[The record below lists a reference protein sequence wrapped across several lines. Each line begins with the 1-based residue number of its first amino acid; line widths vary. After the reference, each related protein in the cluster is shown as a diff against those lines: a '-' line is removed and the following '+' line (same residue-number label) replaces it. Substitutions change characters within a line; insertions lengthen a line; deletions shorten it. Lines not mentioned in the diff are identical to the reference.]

1 MKIQVL
7 VLTGVLLSL
16 SHRAHAVER
25 TCAAGQVWDANAG
38 KCVAQ
43 PQRNCAHGFTWNP
56 SKGACVKKREARK
69 ASPEEIFY
77 QAIDQFE
84 GKTKGA
90 SAEKGVQLLQQSCTQ
105 KFASACTVLGFV
117 YLNGRGVPADPQKA
131 LESYSAGCE
140 LGDDDGCIGAAD
152 VHSRGLLGQVDHAS
166 AIPLLDKACTRGSGR
181 ACVLLAE
188 KYAGAL
194 GTQKDDDKAAA
205 LYTQAFA
212 ALVNQCP
219 GDSTACY
226 QLGNLYTNGQGTKV
240 NNEAAFE
247 AYQLG
252 CDGGSGDSCY
262 ELARAYYNGTGVK
275 QDQPQAIKVLQRACR
290 QYDSALACHDA
301 VVTAEDMKDVLTG
314 DEMIELATRACYLD
328 ARQCEA
334 IGHMYGTGTAV
345 AEDQNQA
352 AQFYETACNAGSAVS
367 CDAMGYRAAE
377 GSGTAKDGQ
386 AAIKYWD
393 RACQSDNSDGCTA
406 AGKAYTAGE
415 IIGKDESRAFEYFRL
430 GCLRGSGEACAYG
443 GDALAGGTDGSG
455 YKHADQ
461 ALMYYDEG
469 CKNSWFPAC
478 TIAGDAYRDGTGT
491 HADPRTAAD
500 RYTTGCEGNDQYL
513 SAQACESLGRM
524 RYLGQ
529 GGAKDI
535 GQALIAFS
543 RACKYGRGSTCYFL
557 DGLAREGNYG
567 DDAKQLVSSTLE
579 ESCSAQDPV
588 EDACV
593 ALASL
598 LADGGYSIAK
608 NAHRS
613 FELVQASCGRGA
625 QAACLA
631 VAAAYAAGTGV
642 PADAAKATQMYD
654 ELCDKGAAAA
664 CVRLGLLYSDQGKKD
679 RALQMYQ
686 RACDDGLG
694 EGCNQVGFAQYTA
707 QGTRWDVGAAAK
719 SYQKACELG
728 DATGCSNVGELYDY
742 GIAFAKDPAK
752 AFEYYGKGCT
762 PSDDIGCGRLARF
775 YATGTGGA
783 KKDVDRAIKEYRRA
797 CGADYAT
804 PDACREL
811 AELLQSSGKGNASE
825 VAQLTQKAFDRA
837 KELSKGNPFYQYVLG
852 TYYRDGVATVR
863 DGKKAGELFVAACD
877 GYDPLGCLA
886 AGHLLSG
893 EGGLVP
899 PDHER
904 AIVELDRACAAQ
916 VKEACDL
923 SASQKGGKN
932 GVPLSGAKAKGG
944 CGCRSSDG
952 ASGYALLIVL
962 TALGFRSRR
971 RSSRLRSIA

>member
-1 MKIQVL
+1 MKLPAL
-7 VLTGVLLSL
+7 VVTGVLLSL

-25 TCAAGQVWDANAG
+25 TCAAGQVWDATAG
-38 KCVAQ
+38 KCVKQA
-43 PQRNCAHGFTWNP
+43 QRNCARGFTWNP

-90 SAEKGVQLLQQSCTQ
+90 SAEKGALLLQQSCAQ

-117 YLNGRGVPADPQKA
+117 YLNGRGVPADAQKA
-131 LESYSAGCE
+131 LEAYSAACE

-205 LYTQAFA
+205 LYAQAFT

-226 QLGNLYTNGQGTKV
+226 QLGNLYINGQGTKV
-240 NNEAAFE
+240 NPESAFQ

-275 QDQPQAIKVLQRACR
+275 QDQAQAIKVLQRACR
-290 QYDSALACHDA
+290 QYDNALACHDA
-301 VVTAEDMKDVLTG
+301 VVTAEAAKDVLTG
-314 DEMIELATRACYLD
+314 DEMLELATRACYLD

-345 AEDQNQA
+345 KEDQAQA
-352 AQFYETACNAGSAVS
+352 AQYYQTACSAGSAVA
-367 CDAMGYRAAE
+367 CVAMGYRTAE
-377 GSGTAKDGQ
+377 GSGTQKDGP
-386 AAIKYWD
+386 AAIKLWD
-393 RACQSDNSDGCTA
+393 RACQGDNADGCLA
-406 AGKAYTAGE
+406 AGKAYSEGE
-415 IIGKDESRAFEYFRL
+415 LVGKDPSRSFEYFRL
-430 GCLRGSGEACAYG
+430 GCLRGSGEACAWG
-443 GDALAGGTDGSG
+443 GDALAGGTDGTG
-455 YKHADQ
+455 YKHLDQ
-461 ALMYYDEG
+461 ALAFYDEG
-469 CKNSWFPAC
+469 CKDGWFPAC
-478 TIAGDAYRDGTGT
+478 SIAGDAYRDGTGT
-491 HADPRTAAD
+491 KPDPRVAAD
-500 RYTTGCEGNDQYL
+500 RYTTGCAGNDQYL

-529 GGAKDI
+529 GGAKDV
-535 GQALIAFS
+535 GQALIAFA
-543 RACKYGRGSTCYFL
+543 RACRFGRGGSCFYL

-567 DDAKQLVSSTLE
+567 DDAKQLVTQTLE
-579 ESCSAQDPV
+579 ESCAAQDPV

-593 ALASL
+593 ALSAL
-598 LADGGYSIAK
+598 LAEGGYAVTK
-608 NAHRS
+608 DLPRS
-613 FELVQASCGRGA
+613 FQLIQTSCGRGA
-625 QAACLA
+625 QSACLA
-631 VAAAYAAGTGV
+631 VAAAYASGRGVAKDAGR
-642 PADAAKATQMYD
+642 AKDMYGS
-654 ELCDKGAAAA
+654 LCDKGAAEA
-664 CVRLGLLYSDQGKKD
+664 CVQLGSIYADEGKKD
-679 RALQMYQ
+679 RALQLYQ

-694 EGCNQVGFAQYTA
+694 AGCNEVGFAQYTA
-707 QGTRWDVGAAAK
+707 QGTRWDVAAAAK
-719 SYQKACELG
+719 SYAKACELG

-742 GIAFAKDPAK
+742 GIAYPKDPAK

-762 PSDDIGCGRLARF
+762 PSDDAGCDRLARF
-775 YATGTGGA
+775 YASGTGGA

-797 CGADYAT
+797 CG
-804 PDACREL
+804 PDDASPDGCSEL
-811 AELLQSSGKGNASE
+811 AALLRATGKGQAAE
-825 VAQLTQKAFDRA
+825 IAQLTQKAFDRA
-837 KELSKGNPFYQYVLG
+837 KELSKGNPYYRYLLG

-863 DGKKAGELFVAACD
+863 DGAKASALFVAACD

-886 AGHLLSG
+886 AGRLLSG

-899 PDHER
+899 PDRER

-923 SASQKGGKN
+923 SATEKGKG

-952 ASGYALLIVL
+952 APSGVLLIV
-962 TALGFRSRR
+962 AWVVMSRR
-971 RSSRLRSIA
+971 RRRRLAHTAA